1 MKRKTRLPKRII
13 AFLLLP
19 LFAIVSTTL
28 AFGLYQNY
36 ITFNLGL
43 SPAQKPTIMISCTL
57 PNAPENSVTLFVNE
71 TTKNIEA
78 TAPASLL
85 IYINIT
91 NTGGTPIER
100 ITLNNTIPNNWTLQQ
115 TYMQLIQA
123 DQTQTDI
130 NSSYFTIEYY
140 TENSIIITTSNI
152 RKTLGKALNQNESII
167 IGMQLEYAIAGQP
180 LPAEYETNPP
190 TYTNIAAAAVWIGSW
205 QSEFTITTTTFTSY
219 IYWL

>member
-1 MKRKTRLPKRII
+1 MKRKTRLPKRLLV
-13 AFLLLP
+13 FLLVP

-28 AFGLYQNY
+28 AFGLYQSY

-43 SPAQKPTIMISCTL
+43 SPAQKPTIMVSCTL
-57 PNAPENSVTLFVNE
+57 PNTYENSVTFFVNK

-91 NTGGTPIER
+91 NTGETPIER
-100 ITLNNTIPNNWTLQQ
+100 ITLNDTIPNNWTLQQ

-123 DQTQTDI
+123 DQTHIEI
-130 NSSYFTIEYY
+130 NSSNFTIEYR
-140 TENSIIITTSNI
+140 TGNSIIITTSNI

-167 IGMQLEYAIAGQP
+167 IGVQLEYAIVGQP
-180 LPAEYETNPP
+180 LPTEYETNPP
-190 TYTNIAAAAVWIGSW
+190 TYTNIAAAAAWIGSW